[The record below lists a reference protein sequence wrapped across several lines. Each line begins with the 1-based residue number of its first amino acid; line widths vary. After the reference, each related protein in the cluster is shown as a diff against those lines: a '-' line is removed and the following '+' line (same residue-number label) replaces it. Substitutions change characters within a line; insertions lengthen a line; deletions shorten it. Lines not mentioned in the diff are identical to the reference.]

1 MLGLQSSLTQ
11 AKARK
16 SYDSTNSMRFIP
28 DADYVIVSDHADFN
42 HVTSSVS
49 KFSVSLW
56 FKHDDGSPEDY
67 ETLISKWDSTGNK
80 REWKI
85 AIDTNDKLYA
95 TFSDDGSNTKPN
107 TSTYV
112 VDDTDWHHLYFRY
125 DGSKTEEEHRVFM
138 LVDGNTV
145 LSLTVGS
152 PVSDNYAELYNGI
165 EAGTTGADLTIGSGQ
180 AGGSSTNNFD
190 GRIDEVC
197 YWDGHY
203 TLGSSALAGEYIY
216 NNGNPRDM
224 RYAGGG
230 NETNTSLIGYWKMGE
245 FYNGGASVPD
255 GTFPTSTTNPMGTTA
270 YSGGASHYPL
280 IALNYAGGSPK
291 RTGSNLVRN
300 GDFSTAITECAVDE
314 ANNSATYT
322 SGTDWYAGHGSN
334 TGHTIVN
341 DTSVYYNAGR
351 SVKVTTDSSG
361 THVFIRQDTDTNLVD
376 GAFYVFEFWW
386 RTDYDS
392 SDDVAKSWGKCQFEV
407 DQCIESDA
415 QYGLSGDGNI
425 GLTYSTINKWHRV
438 ISCGKYNAGS
448 DGNEAIYLARNNGDV
463 TASVKSFWFDN
474 ISLWKLTGS
483 HHGLIISS
491 SHTGTMSEGVDL

>member
-1 MLGLQSSLTQ
+1 MLGLQSRLT
-11 AKARK
+11 KPTARK
-16 SYDSTNSMRFIP
+16 SYDSTNSLRFVP
-28 DADYVIVSDHADFN
+28 NDDYVVVSDHADFN
-42 HVTSSVS
+42 HVRDSISRFT
-49 KFSVSLW
+49 VSLW
-56 FKHDDGSPEDY
+56 FKHDDGTPTDR
-67 ETLISKWDSTGNK
+67 ETLIAKYDVNSDK
-80 REWKI
+80 REWLIRLDDNKKI
-85 AIDTNDKLYA
+85 EFIA
-95 TFSDDGSNTKPN
+95 TDDGTSGNTKTN
-107 TSTYV
+107 VSTYV

-125 DGSKTEEEHRVFM
+125 DGSQATEEHRAYMV
-138 LVDGNTV
+138 VDGVNV
-145 LSLTVGS
+145 LGS
-152 PVSDNYAELYNGI
+152 GAGTPSASNYAQLYEGD
-165 EAGTTGADLTIGSGQ
+165 ADLTIGCFLNNGVPNTD
-180 AGGSSTNNFD
+180 AGFD

-197 YWDGHY
+197 YWKGHY
-203 TLGSSALAGEYIY
+203 YKTSSQLASEYIY

-230 NETNTSLIGYWKMGE
+230 NSAFCEHIGYWKMGE

-255 GTFPTSTTNPMGTTA
+255 ATFPTSTTNPMGTTA

-314 ANNSATYT
+314 ANNGATYT
-322 SGTDWYAGHGSN
+322 SGTDWYAGHASN

-392 SDDVAKSWGKCQFEV
+392 SNSGSQSWGRCQFEV

-448 DGNEAIYLARNNGDV
+448 NNNEQIYLARNNGNV
-463 TASVKSFWFDN
+463 TASAKTFWFDN

-483 HHGLIISS
+483 HHGVIISS
-491 SHTGTMSEGVDL
+491 SHTGTMTEGVDL